1 MDGFYDRINNL
12 RVSVQERIMDEAETK
27 LCEVLVI
34 GGGNAALCAAIT
46 AKEQGADV
54 LLLEC
59 APKHS
64 RGGNSRHTRNMRL
77 MHEKVFDP
85 FTGIYPE
92 EEYWNDYQKA
102 TGGIADQELA
112 RLTIRES
119 SGCVE
124 WMKKR
129 GMRFQGALT
138 GVLHTARTN
147 AWFLGGGKALVNALY
162 SYAESIGVKI
172 LYDSEVVGLDIKDR
186 KFQSAIVKMNDSDT
200 SVIKA
205 KSVVAAAGGFQS
217 NLDWLGETW
226 GDPAKN
232 FLIRGTPYAT
242 GTVLKILLDSGAQP
256 VGDPTQG
263 HMVPI
268 DARSPKF
275 DGGIVTRVDCVP
287 LGIMVN
293 KEGNRYYDEGED
305 FWPMR
310 YAIWGRLVAQ
320 QTDQISFSIIDSKT
334 IDRFMPTVFPPVKG
348 DTIEEVASQLE
359 LPTSKV
365 KETVEEFNKSVVPGT
380 FDHTILDD
388 CHTKNLTP
396 PKTHWAQRIDSPPY
410 YGYPLKPG
418 LTFTYFGL
426 KVNAQAKVLFEK
438 DTPADNIYAAGE
450 IMAGNILPKG
460 YVGGIGLVIG
470 NIFGRLAGEGATKT
484 LHRSSEQC

>member
-1 MDGFYDRINNL
+1 MRKKNL
-12 RVSVQERIMDEAETK
+12 NQSD
-27 LCEVLVI
+27 VLVI

-46 AKEQGADV
+46 AREHGAEV

-59 APKHS
+59 APKYF

-77 MHEKVFDP
+77 MHETVYDP
-85 FTGIYPE
+85 FTGTYPE
-92 EEYWNDYQKA
+92 EEYWNDYQRA
-102 TGGIADQELA
+102 TGGVADPELA
-112 RLTIRES
+112 RLTIHES
-119 SGCVE
+119 AGCVK
-124 WMKKR
+124 WMKDR

-162 SYAESIGVKI
+162 AFAEKIGVRV
-172 LYDSEVVGLDIKDR
+172 LYDAEVIDLEIRDG
-186 KFQSAIVKMNDSDT
+186 KFSSATVRMNGRDT
-200 SVIKA
+200 LQIGAKTVI
-205 KSVVAAAGGFQS
+205 AAAGGFQS
-217 NLDWLGETW
+217 NLKWLKEAW
-226 GDPAKN
+226 GDPADN
-232 FLIRGTPYAT
+232 FLVRGTPFGT
-242 GTVLKILLDSGAQP
+242 GKVLKLLLDAGAKS

-293 KEGNRYYDEGED
+293 KDGERFYDEGED

-320 QTDQISFSIIDSKT
+320 QTDQISYSLIDSKT
-334 IDRFMPTVFPPVKG
+334 FDRFMPTVFPPIKG
-348 DTIEEVASQLE
+348 DTIDEVAAQLE
-359 LPTSKV
+359 LPVDKV
-365 KETVEEFNKSVVPGT
+365 KKTVDTFNQAVQPGS

-388 CHTKNLTP
+388 CKTKGLTP
-396 PKTHWAQRIDSPPY
+396 PKTHWAQRIDTPPF
-410 YGYPLKPG
+410 YGYPLRPG

-426 KVNAQAKVLFEK
+426 KINKDAKVMLK
-438 DTPADNIYAAGE
+438 NGKPADNIFAAGE

-470 NIFGRLAGEGATKT
+470 NIFGRIAGKGAAHLTNKEVVN
-484 LHRSSEQC
+484 HIEK